1 MTKAR
6 KLKKENTKQLF
17 FEMWWCLLLC
27 FSIVKSENSK
37 LKSNRHICKKK
48 KSKRS
53 SSTNL
58 KQVRRTHLNLL
69 SHLEMNE

>member
-1 MTKAR
+1 MGKNRNSKAR

-17 FEMWWCLLLC
+17 FKMWWCVLLC

-48 KSKRS
+48 KVKEVPP
-53 SSTNL
+53 
-58 KQVRRTHLNLL
+58 QI
-69 SHLEMNE
+69 

>member
-17 FEMWWCLLLC
+17 FKMWWCLLLC

-48 KSKRS
+48 K
-53 SSTNL
+53 
-58 KQVRRTHLNLL
+58 KQKKFLHKFKAG
-69 SHLEMNE
+69 